1 MRLVCPRSLLSLVL
15 LAAPVASAW
24 AGPARG
30 ADPGVRRRGTRVEI
44 VSPDRA
50 ETWVNGHTI
59 RHVLLWDRR
68 REALLVQLTF
78 DNFHEVDWQNP
89 RREET
94 FSFYLPGVVRDA
106 ATGTFFTAGGE
117 VPVAATQR
125 GGLRAGNIRPTAGTT
140 IYVTKPEGQV
150 HVVLTATAGSPAVA
164 DSLDGH
170 WRIEGIVGVL

>member
-1 MRLVCPRSLLSLVL
+1 MASIRPRFLLALVL
-15 LAAPVASAW
+15 FAAPVVHTW
-24 AGPARG
+24 AGPDHSV
-30 ADPGVRRRGTRVEI
+30 DPTVRRRGARVDV

-106 ATGTFFTAGGE
+106 TTGTFFTAGGQ
-117 VPVAATQR
+117 VPVAAYQR
-125 GGLRAGNIRPTAGTT
+125 GGLSAGSIRPTAGTT
-140 IYVTKPEGQV
+140 IHVTKPEGQV

-170 WRIEGIVGVL
+170 WRIEGVEGVL

>member
-1 MRLVCPRSLLSLVL
+1 MRAPRLRFLPALVL
-15 LAAPVASAW
+15 LAVPAAPAW

-30 ADPGVRRRGTRVEI
+30 ADLAAVRQRGSRVEI

-78 DNFHEVDWQNP
+78 DNFHEVGWQRP
-89 RREET
+89 RREEM

-106 ATGTFFTAGGE
+106 VTGTFLTVAG

-125 GGLRAGNIRPTAGTT
+125 GGLGAGNIQPTPGTT
-140 IYVTKPEGQV
+140 IHVTKPDGQV
-150 HVVLTATAGSPAVA
+150 HVVLTATAGSPAVP
-164 DSLDGH
+164 DSQDGR